1 MTQLQIQSVTG
12 VTPINVYVADYYGN
26 NVTFLG
32 TISGATPN
40 PVPPQVNFLI
50 PSLFDSV
57 GVIMVILV
65 DANGCQSFALVP
77 CEIFIAIR
85 AEDFIPIST
94 ESQIILIP

>member
-1 MTQLQIQSVTG
+1 MTELQIQSVTG
-12 VTPINVYVADYYGN
+12 ASPINVYVADYYGN

-32 TISGATPN
+32 TISGATTN

-57 GVIMVILV
+57 GIIMVILQ

-85 AEDFIPIST
+85 TEYFIPIST
-94 ESQIILIP
+94 QDQFILIP